1 MKTKFQ
7 HFIKVQ
13 DFLLLNLIKT
23 SHRAPYIF
31 LVTTVDTITMDD
43 TTTDL
48 TTTMV
53 ETTSLGTTPITVET
67 TTSENVE
74 TTTSENVETTTSE
87 NVETT
92 TSENVET
99 TTSENVDTT
108 TATHVDTTSDIAK
121 TTTDITE
128 KVTSYYTSSN
138 VDTTVNNNVPGC
150 KNCSCQSVKTNFTD
164 EQIVQLTSALVTE
177 LTVDKKQTVL
187 GMSLYIYQRVNQN
200 RISKKNRQH
209 NGQKKKHKRTN
220 NDLQNIHIKLKIEKT
235 TVFTTADFFQ

>member
-74 TTTSENVETTTSE
+74 TTTSENVETTSSE

>member
-53 ETTSLGTTPITVET
+53 ETTSLGTTPIT
-67 TTSENVE
+67 VE

>member
-1 MKTKFQ
+1 
-7 HFIKVQ
+7 
-13 DFLLLNLIKT
+13 
-23 SHRAPYIF
+23 
-31 LVTTVDTITMDD
+31 MDD